1 LSLVVDEHRQYLK
14 DPVRL
19 AAFGEA
25 IAATIRPGFTV
36 LDLASGTGVL
46 GLLACRAGAARVYSI
61 EVGGMI
67 EVAREL
73 ARRNG
78 YGDRVRFI
86 KGFST
91 HVDLP
96 ERVDAVVADQIGNFG
111 FNAGVI
117 QYFTDARARFLKPGG
132 ITIPSSLDLVVCP
145 LDSNELYGSIE
156 FWNGRPAG
164 FDFSSVR
171 PLAANTGYQVDIAPE
186 TALGDPARIVS
197 VNLGADVSPLLQ
209 GRASTTI
216 ARKGT
221 LHGVGGWFETELAP
235 GIRMT
240 NSPLS
245 SSRISRRQVF
255 FPADRPV
262 SVADGDTVDVRMSIR
277 PADVVVSWSIDVFD
291 GVSRSKKAAYRHS
304 TWKGMLHNREDLERT
319 KPDFVPVLTPR
330 GQARRTVVDLCDGVR
345 TVAEVEEETWRRH
358 PALFRSRDA
367 AAEFVAEVV
376 TRYASS

>member
-1 LSLVVDEHRQYLK
+1 LSLVVDEHRQYLN
-14 DPVRL
+14 DPIRL

-25 IAATIRPGFTV
+25 IAAAIRPGFTV

-46 GLLACRAGAARVYSI
+46 GLLACRAGASRVYSI

-78 YGDRVRFI
+78 YSDRIRFI
-86 KGFST
+86 KGLST

-96 ERVDAVVADQIGNFG
+96 ERVDAVVADQVGNFG

-117 QYFTDARARFLKPGG
+117 QYFADARARFLKPGG
-132 ITIPSSLDLVVCP
+132 ITIPGRLDLVVCP

-156 FWNGRPAG
+156 FWNSRPAG

-171 PLAANTGYQVDIAPE
+171 PLAANTGYQVDISPE

-197 VNLGADVSPLLQ
+197 IDLSADVSPLLQ
-209 GRASTTI
+209 GRACTTV

-245 SSRISRRQVF
+245 SSRISRRQIF
-255 FPADRPV
+255 FPADGPV
-262 SVADGDTVDVRMSIR
+262 GVAAGDMVEVRMSIR
-277 PADVVVSWSIDVFD
+277 PADLVVNWSIDVLD
-291 GVSRSKKAAYRHS
+291 GESRSKKAAHRHS
-304 TWKGMLHNREDLERT
+304 TWKGMLHSREDLERT

-345 TVAEVEEETWRRH
+345 TVADVEEETWRRH
-358 PALFRSRDA
+358 PALFRSREE